1 MMDRTYL
8 YPARVAAVAAGYVV
22 SGLAART
29 LEFQPGNI
37 PSLWIPAGLSVA
49 LLVIWGTRAW
59 PGVWLG
65 SFAYNF
71 WHFLDGGMIDSA
83 AAIMMA
89 TGIGTGSTLAAVA
102 SATLVTLV
110 RGDADELE
118 RPRDA
123 LAYVLL
129 AGILGTSISATLG
142 TAVLLL
148 GDVIST
154 LRAPEV
160 WFCWYLGEAGAV
172 VVIAPA
178 IVLLHHLGAPTLPGI
193 RRWLVGSAAVGLL
206 LFLWFAF
213 GTGLAQ
219 AATSVILLVPVGILL
234 WSGLQLGR
242 RVTSVAVILVAGAA
256 IWGTINGRGPLVAES
271 TNATLALLHSYI
283 AMVTLTGLLLAT
295 MVHQAR
301 ITLLRSRSITVSA
314 IGSIQGPE
322 ERTRGLDEA
331 IARRRREEGA
341 LADRVRALTDEART
355 LEHQMQMRVAE
366 RDAALAVLPDL
377 FYVID
382 RDTQHFLMMSESFA
396 RRVAGLA
403 REELI
408 GRSIYEVLPPE
419 LALKLG
425 EQHRSVFAT
434 GDLLHVQETL
444 PLPEGPVAVD
454 TIKAAFTGLNGEILG
469 LVSSSRELKRG

>member
-1 MMDRTYL
+1 MRDRTYL

-22 SGLAART
+22 SGFLARA
-29 LEFQPGNI
+29 LEFLPGNI
-37 PSLWIPAGLSVA
+37 PSLWVPAGLSAA
-49 LLVIWGTRAW
+49 LLIIWGTRAW

-89 TGIGTGSTLAAVA
+89 TGIGTGSTLSAVA

-129 AGILGTSISATLG
+129 AGVLGTSISATLG

-154 LRAPEV
+154 LRAAEV
-160 WFCWYLGEAGAV
+160 WFCWYLGEVGAV

-178 IVLLHHLGAPTLPGI
+178 IVLFHHLGRPTLPGI
-193 RRWLVGSAAVGLL
+193 RRWLVASAAAGLL

-219 AATSVILLVPVGILL
+219 AATSVILLVPVGIVL

-242 RVTSVAVILVAGAA
+242 RVTAVAVLVVAGAA
-256 IWGTINGRGPLVAES
+256 VWGTIHGRGPLAVES
-271 TNATLALLHSYI
+271 TNGSLALLHSYI

-301 ITLLRSRSITVSA
+301 IALLRSRSVTVSA

-331 IARRRREEGA
+331 IARRRREEAA

-355 LEHQMQMRVAE
+355 LEHQMQKRVAE

-382 RDTQHFLMMSESFA
+382 RDAQHFLMMSESFA
-396 RRVAGLA
+396 RRVAGLP
-403 REELI
+403 REELL
-408 GRSIYEVLPPE
+408 GRSIYEVLAPE
-419 LALKLG
+419 LALTLG

-434 GDLLHVQETL
+434 GDLLHLSEVL
-444 PLPEGPVAVD
+444 PLPEGPVHVD
-454 TIKAAFTGLNGEILG
+454 TIKAAFTGVDGEILG
-469 LVSSSRELKRG
+469 LVSSSRELHRG

>member
-22 SGLAART
+22 SGILARS
-29 LEFQPGNI
+29 LEFQPGSI
-37 PSLWIPAGLSVA
+37 PSLWIPAGLAVA
-49 LLVIWGTRAW
+49 LLVIWGTRVW

-71 WHFLDGGMIDSA
+71 WHFGQGGMIDSA
-83 AAIMMA
+83 DAIMLA
-89 TGIGTGSTLAAVA
+89 TGVGTGSTLAAVA

-123 LAYVLL
+123 LAYVFL
-129 AGILGTSISATLG
+129 AGILATSISATTG
-142 TAVLLL
+142 TAGLLFF
-148 GDVIST
+148 DVIPT
-154 LRAPEV
+154 VRAAEV
-160 WFCWYLGEAGAV
+160 WSCWYLGEAGAV

-178 IVLLHHLGAPTLPGI
+178 IVLFHHLGTPTLPGI
-193 RRWLVGSAAVGLL
+193 RRWLVACAAAGLV
-206 LFLWFAF
+206 LFLGFAF
-213 GTGLAQ
+213 GTGLGQ
-219 AATSVILLVPVGILL
+219 AATSVILLVPVGIVL

-242 RVTSVAVILVAGAA
+242 RVTAVAVILVAVAA
-256 IWGTINGRGPLVAES
+256 AWGSINGRGPLVAHS
-271 TNATLALLHSYI
+271 TNASLVLLHSYI

-301 ITLLRSRSITVSA
+301 LTLLRSRSVTVSA

-331 IARRRREEGA
+331 IARRRREEAA

-355 LEHQMQMRVAE
+355 LEHQLQKRVAE

-382 RDTQHFLMMSESFA
+382 RDSQHFLMMSESFA

-403 REELI
+403 REELL
-408 GRSIYEVLPPE
+408 GRSIYEVLAPE

-434 GDLLHVQETL
+434 GDLLHVNETL
-444 PLPEGPVAVD
+444 PLPEGPVTVD
-454 TIKAAFTGLNGEILG
+454 TIKAAFTGPGGEILG
-469 LVSSSRELKRG
+469 LVSSSRELSRG

>member
-8 YPARVAAVAAGYVV
+8 YPARVAAVAAGYVL
-22 SGLAART
+22 SGFLARF

-37 PSLWIPAGLSVA
+37 PSLWIPAGLAVA
-49 LLVIWGTRAW
+49 LLVVWGTRAW

-129 AGILGTSISATLG
+129 AGILGTSLSATLG

-154 LRAPEV
+154 LRAAEV

-178 IVLLHHLGAPTLPGI
+178 IVLLHHLGIPTLPGV
-193 RRWLVGSAAVGLL
+193 RRWLVGSAATGLL

-219 AATSVILLVPVGILL
+219 AATSVILLVPVGIVL

-242 RVTSVAVILVAGAA
+242 RVTAVAVLIVAGAA
-256 IWGTINGRGPLVAES
+256 IWGTIGGRGPLVGETA
-271 TNATLALLHSYI
+271 NASLTLVHSYI

-301 ITLLRSRSITVSA
+301 ITLLRSRSVTVSA
-314 IGSIQGPE
+314 IGTIQGPE

-331 IARRRREEGA
+331 IARRRREEAA

-355 LEHQMQMRVAE
+355 LEHQLQKRVAE

-403 REELI
+403 REELL
-408 GRSIYEVLPPE
+408 GRSIYDVLAPE

-434 GDLLHVQETL
+434 GDLLHVSETL
-444 PLPEGPVAVD
+444 PLPEGPVRVD